1 MANSL
6 QELGHIVVQDTLG
19 DLCAEVFATLST
31 NGRST
36 RNRLQQLSGL
46 PSRQLKVTLACMTQ
60 LHILL
65 HQTTD
70 DDQTFY
76 QIDWRSTYSLIRS
89 SRIHYLVEER
99 HGIRAGKVI
108 AFLLQLGHARVQDL
122 AEAFDLLS
130 QSDVR
135 GMAPEKGAQLND
147 NGRDLAGKISTIGQ
161 LHATIR
167 KLLAAGLVV
176 KVSNQ
181 AYTPSAD
188 IQAEIEE
195 LVISSQFPDRKVGGP
210 KKQEEFRMAVNSEKR
225 KRRKAEDF
233 SEQRDAQ
240 SSGVTSA
247 RAVKRSKL
255 NNGHGYTAGTESED
269 SGMRL
274 SVSHT
279 VRTLA
284 RSRC

>member
-19 DLCAEVFATLST
+19 DLCAEVFAILST

-46 PSRQLKVTLACMTQ
+46 PNRQLKITLACMTQ

-65 HQTTD
+65 HQNTD

-76 QIDWRSTYSLIRS
+76 QIDWRNTYALIRS
-89 SRIHYLVEER
+89 SRIHCLVEER

-130 QSDVR
+130 QSEVR
-135 GMAPEKGAQLND
+135 GVVSDKGAHHND
-147 NGRDLAGKISTIGQ
+147 SSKDISAKISTIGQ

-176 KVSNQ
+176 KVGSQ

-195 LVISSQFPDRKVGGP
+195 LVISAQFPDRKVGGP
-210 KKQEEFRMAVNSEKR
+210 KKQQEFRMAVNSMKR
-225 KRRKAEDF
+225 KRREAEDY
-233 SEQRDAQ
+233 SEQRDTQ
-240 SSGVTSA
+240 SSGMTAA
-247 RAVKRSKL
+247 RVVKRSKL
-255 NNGHGYTAGTESED
+255 NNGNGYAAGAGSED
-269 SGMRL
+269 LGTRL
-274 SVSHT
+274 SVSY
-279 VRTLA
+279 A
-284 RSRC
+284 K

>member
-19 DLCAEVFATLST
+19 DLCAEVFAILST
-31 NGRST
+31 HGRST

-46 PSRQLKVTLACMTQ
+46 PIRQLKITLACMTQ

-89 SRIHYLVEER
+89 SRIHCLVEER

-122 AEAFDLLS
+122 AEAFDLPNTGE
-130 QSDVR
+130 VR
-135 GMAPEKGAQLND
+135 GITSDKGAQLSD
-147 NGRDLAGKISTIGQ
+147 NGKDFGGKISTIGQ

-167 KLLAAGLVV
+167 KLLTAGLVV
-176 KVSNQ
+176 KVGNQ

-195 LVISSQFPDRKVGGP
+195 LVISAQFPDRKVGGP
-210 KKQEEFRMAVNSEKR
+210 KKQEEFRLAVNSMKR
-225 KRRKAEDF
+225 KRREAEDY
-233 SEQRDAQ
+233 SEQRDTQ
-240 SSGVTSA
+240 SLGAASA

-255 NNGHGYTAGTESED
+255 NNGNGCAAGTESD
-269 SGMRL
+269 HSGMRL
-274 SVSHT
+274 AVSCT
-279 VRTLA
+279 E
-284 RSRC
+284 

>member
-1 MANSL
+1 
-6 QELGHIVVQDTLG
+6 
-19 DLCAEVFATLST
+19 
-31 NGRST
+31 
-36 RNRLQQLSGL
+36 
-46 PSRQLKVTLACMTQ
+46 MTQ

-70 DDQTFY
+70 DEQTFY

-89 SRIHYLVEER
+89 SRIHCLVEER

-130 QSDVR
+130 QSEVR
-135 GMAPEKGAQLND
+135 GIASDKGTQPND
-147 NGRDLAGKISTIGQ
+147 NGKDVAGKITTIGQ

-176 KVSNQ
+176 KVNSQ

-188 IQAEIEE
+188 VQAEIEE
-195 LVISSQFPDRKVGGP
+195 MVISAQFPDRKIGGP
-210 KKQEEFRMAVNSEKR
+210 KKQREFRMAVNSMKR
-225 KRRKAEDF
+225 KRREAEDY
-233 SEQRDAQ
+233 SEQRDTQ
-240 SSGVTSA
+240 SLGGVNA

-255 NNGHGYTAGTESED
+255 NNGNGYAAGTGGED
-269 SGMRL
+269 SGTRL
-274 SVSHT
+274 SVSH
-279 VRTLA
+279 A
-284 RSRC
+284 